1 MTPEGVRPAAATTT
15 LELDSVSKSFG
26 ATPALREVCFRLERG
41 EFLTLLGPSGSGKTT
56 TLRVIAGFLK
66 PDRGAVRLHGSD
78 VSALPPYRRNIGM
91 VFQDYALFPHM
102 TVAANV
108 GFPLEARGIR
118 GQRRKAMVKNM
129 LAMVGLESL
138 GHRFPRQLSGGQQ
151 QRVALARAL
160 VFNPEI
166 VLLDEP
172 LGALDKKLRGAMQLE
187 ILRVVKSLRATVIS
201 VTHDQEEAL
210 VMSDR
215 IAIFSAGSLVQIGS
229 PRQLY
234 ERPETEFVADF
245 IGEANLLRGQILADG
260 AHCAIIA
267 ECWQAELPRSF
278 AEFHNISSGSPV
290 VLAVRPENI
299 AVRPLFGEGGS
310 APTRPNTCRA
320 VVRDKIYLGVEFRL
334 VAALPN
340 GASIQ
345 VRNRS
350 LKEMDGFVP
359 GSTIEL
365 SWNPED
371 AVVLRG

>member
-1 MTPEGVRPAAATTT
+1 MTPDGVSFGGTTVA
-15 LELDSVSKSFG
+15 LELDGISKSFG
-26 ATPALREVCFRLERG
+26 STTALHEISFGLERG

-56 TLRVIAGFLK
+56 TLRIIAGFLK
-66 PDRGAVRLHGSD
+66 PDRGAIRLHGRD

-118 GQRRKAMVKNM
+118 GRRRTSMVMEM
-129 LAMVGLESL
+129 LAMVGLKSFADRL
-138 GHRFPRQLSGGQQ
+138 PRQLSGGQQ

-160 VFNPEI
+160 VFNPEL

-187 ILRVVKSLRATVIS
+187 ILRIVKRLSTTVIS

-215 IAIFSAGSLVQIGS
+215 IAIFSEGALVQIGS
-229 PRQLY
+229 PRVLY
-234 ERPETEFVADF
+234 ERPSTEFVADF
-245 IGEANLLRGQILADG
+245 IGEANLLRGRLSSDG
-260 AHCAIIA
+260 TRCAIVA
-267 ECWQAELPRSF
+267 ECWQAEMPPNSIELHDFS
-278 AEFHNISSGSPV
+278 AGCPV

-299 AVRPLFGEGGS
+299 AVRPLIADNG
-310 APTRPNTCRA
+310 APPGQPNTCRA

-334 VAALPN
+334 VATLPD

-345 VRNRS
+345 IRSRN
-350 LKEMDGFVP
+350 KDMDAFVT

-365 SWNPED
+365 SWHPAD

>member
-1 MTPEGVRPAAATTT
+1 MTPEGVSFSGNTAA
-15 LELDSVSKSFG
+15 LELDGISKSFG
-26 ATPALREVCFRLERG
+26 STTALHEISFRLERG

-56 TLRVIAGFLK
+56 TLRIIAGFLN
-66 PDRGAVRLHGSD
+66 PDRGGVRLHGRD

-118 GQRRKAMVKNM
+118 GRRRTSMVMEM
-129 LAMVGLESL
+129 LAMVGLKSFADRL
-138 GHRFPRQLSGGQQ
+138 PRQLSGGQQ

-160 VFNPEI
+160 VFNPEL

-187 ILRVVKSLRATVIS
+187 ILRIVKRLSTTVIS

-215 IAIFSAGSLVQIGS
+215 IAIFSEGALVQIGS
-229 PRQLY
+229 PRLLY
-234 ERPETEFVADF
+234 ERPSTEFVADF
-245 IGEANLLRGQILADG
+245 IGEANLLRGRLSSG
-260 AHCAIIA
+260 GTRCAIVT
-267 ECWQAELPRSF
+267 ECWQAEMPPNST
-278 AEFHNISSGSPV
+278 EFHGLSAGCPV

-299 AVRPLFGEGGS
+299 VVRPLIAVDGTLLG
-310 APTRPNTCRA
+310 PPNTCRA
-320 VVRDKIYLGVEFRL
+320 VVRDKIYLGVEYRL
-334 VAALPN
+334 VATLPD
-340 GASIQ
+340 GATIQ
-345 VRNRS
+345 IRSRN
-350 LKEMDGFVP
+350 KDMDAFVT

-365 SWNPED
+365 SWDPAD